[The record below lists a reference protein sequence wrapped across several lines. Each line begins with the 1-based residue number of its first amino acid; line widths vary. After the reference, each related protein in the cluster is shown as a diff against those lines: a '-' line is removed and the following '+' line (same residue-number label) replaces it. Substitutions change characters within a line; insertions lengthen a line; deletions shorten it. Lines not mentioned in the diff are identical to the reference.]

1 MKKLLNLSKVF
12 AVAFMLLAANSIFSN
27 NIYAKNSGTSGD
39 YIIPD
44 SDSRYLAESDLA
56 DMSLQILNYAKNEIY
71 AREGRIFRSREL
83 QTYFEQQSWYHGTIQ
98 PDDFDDRTMLNSYE
112 YANTQ
117 LVSDVEHNVKPDG
130 YKVDQPGYSYDPIY
144 QYIAAR
150 NTENTESTEIPETPA
165 VISAEDHNFIGG
177 KDVQSVSFEEQYTN
191 TETGIQYIYGEIKGL
206 DSEGKTV
213 WDRKTD
219 QYICAGCAAVC
230 DIGEYDKFYYYEEGG
245 KVVKLDKAK
254 GEIQWETDAGVAV
267 PTTVFGSDGTLYLA
281 CSFSEAPDFT
291 AISEDGEILDQIDNI
306 TGDYSEVTDIRYLGK
321 QVAVTCYEE
330 AGDTI
335 YLVDVDD
342 FSCHKRA
349 YDEKLDW
356 YGGISDFENYEAETG
371 TKVIKYV
378 DEDIDG
384 DDVTELLICA
394 KDDSGKERYFI
405 WKKDQD
411 EPLELFSFTGEQQE
425 APVKALY
432 YNSEKG
438 MLIVYNEQDSMQT
451 YSFYSIEE
459 DEIKLNYCVYQK
471 KDGMKWGLYLYQ
483 AYSEFAGEETDK
495 RIKMLEYGM
504 ENDENKKAAGIV
516 WKGYI
521 DKLSKFD
528 FKKP

>member
-1 MKKLLNLSKVF
+1 MKKIRKLLKVLMLALMTVF
-12 AVAFMLLAANSIFSN
+12 AGITFIS
-27 NIYAKNSGTSGD
+27 YAYAETGNTSES

-44 SDSRYLAESDLA
+44 SNSRYLSKSELA
-56 DMSLQILNYAKNEIY
+56 DMSLQVLNYAKNEIY
-71 AREGRIFRSREL
+71 AREGRIFRSAEL
-83 QTYFEQQSWYHGTIQ
+83 QTYFEQQSWYQGRIQ

-117 LVSDVEHNVKPDG
+117 LVSEVEHSVKPDG
-130 YKVDQPGYSYDPIY
+130 YKVDQPGYSYEPIY

-150 NTENTESTEIPETPA
+150 STGSTETQA

-177 KDVQSVSFEEQYTN
+177 REVQSVSFEEQYTN
-191 TETGIQYIYGEIKGL
+191 TETGIQYMYGDIKGL
-206 DSEGKTV
+206 DSEGTTV
-213 WDRKTD
+213 WERKTD

-230 DIGEYDKFYYYEEGG
+230 NIGEYDKFYYYEEGG

-267 PTTVFGSDGTLYLA
+267 PTTVFGADGTLYLA

-291 AISEDGEILDQIDNI
+291 AISGDGKILNQTENI
-306 TGDYSEVTDIRYLGK
+306 TGDYSEVTGIRYLGK
-321 QVAVTCYEE
+321 QAAVTCYEE
-330 AGDTI
+330 SGDTI
-335 YLVDVDD
+335 YLIDLEN

-356 YGGISDFENYEAETG
+356 YGGISDFRDYEAETG
-371 TKVIKYV
+371 AKIVRYA

-384 DDVTELLICA
+384 DDVTELLTCS
-394 KDDSGKERYFI
+394 KDNSGKERYFI

-411 EPLELFSFTGEQQE
+411 EPIELFSFTGEQQE

-438 MLIVYNEQDSMQT
+438 MLVVYNEQDSMQT
-451 YSFYSIEE
+451 YSFYSIEDTE
-459 DEIKLNYCVYQK
+459 ARLNYCVYQK
-471 KDGMKWGLYLYQ
+471 REGMKWGLYLYQ
-483 AYSEFAGEETDK
+483 EYSESAGKETDR

-504 ENDENKKAAGIV
+504 ENDENKKAADIV

>member
-1 MKKLLNLSKVF
+1 MEKTRKLLKVF
-12 AVAFMLLAANSIFSN
+12 MFTLITVSAGSIFSE
-27 NIYAKNSGTSGD
+27 YAYAESDDTA

-44 SDSRYLAESDLA
+44 SDSHYLTESELT
-56 DMSLQILNYAKNEIY
+56 DMSLQVLNYAKNEIY
-71 AREGRIFRSREL
+71 AREGRIFRSAEL

-98 PDDFDDRTMLNSYE
+98 PDDFDDRTMLNPYE

-150 NTENTESTEIPETPA
+150 NIENMEIPETPETPA

-177 KDVQSVSFEEQYTN
+177 KDVQSVSFEEQYTD
-191 TETGIQYIYGEIKGL
+191 TETGLQYLYGDIKGL

-213 WDRKTD
+213 WERKTD

-230 DIGEYDKFYYYEEGG
+230 GIGEYDKFYYYEEGG

-254 GEIQWETDAGVAV
+254 GEIQWEADAGVAV

-330 AGDTI
+330 VGDTI
-335 YLVDVDD
+335 YLVDLDD

-356 YGGISDFENYEAETG
+356 YGGISDFEDYEAKTG
-371 TKVIKYV
+371 AKVVRYV

-384 DDVTELLICA
+384 DNVTELLTCS
-394 KDDSGKERYFI
+394 KDNNGKERYFI
-405 WKKDQD
+405 WKKDQ
-411 EPLELFSFTGEQQE
+411 EPMEFSSYTGEQQE

-432 YNSEKG
+432 YDSEKG
-438 MLIVYNEQDSMQT
+438 MLVVYNEQDSMQT
-451 YSFYSIEE
+451 YSFYSIE
-459 DEIKLNYCVYQK
+459 DEEVKLNYCVYQK